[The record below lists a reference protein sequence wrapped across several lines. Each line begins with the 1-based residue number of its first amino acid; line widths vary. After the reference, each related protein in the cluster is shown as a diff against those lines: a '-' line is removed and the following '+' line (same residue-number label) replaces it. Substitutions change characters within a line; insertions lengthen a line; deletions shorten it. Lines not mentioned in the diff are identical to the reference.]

1 MYSFKEKKTHF
12 VALRNP
18 DVAQYDLELLA
29 KEVPGF
35 PQLAT
40 FSRNPKR
47 YADDIL
53 YALLDCAT
61 REKIR
66 EYRRAMIAKKAKEAE
81 DAGEKKTKGP
91 ATKKTAG
98 KKQQMPEG
106 ETTHTEETG
115 PHDDVEKPETAP
127 ADNSAEEL
135 KQVLEE
141 AEARAEEAEQRADEA
156 EEARDEAEARARETE
171 QALEEEK
178 KKSRPKKL
186 RKSPKARGIP
196 ANRLGQPLRPA
207 SPNSHTH
214 LQRPC
219 GHLET
224 DEAARRKSG
233 KKTAEA

>member
-12 VALRNP
+12 VALRNL

-61 REKIR
+61 REEIR

-91 ATKKTAG
+91 ATKKTAE

-115 PHDDVEKPETAP
+115 PHDDVEKPEAAP

-135 KQVLEE
+135 KQALEE

-156 EEARDEAEARARETE
+156 EEVRDEAEARAQETE

-178 KKSRPKKL
+178 KKEPAKETPEKSKNKRNT
-186 RKSPKARGIP
+186 RKSTGTT
-196 ANRLGQPLRPA
+196 
-207 SPNSHTH
+207 SST
-214 LQRPC
+214 
-219 GHLET
+219 
-224 DEAARRKSG
+224 RKS
-233 KKTAEA
+233 K

>member
-29 KEVPGF
+29 KEIPGF

-66 EYRRAMIAKKAKEAE
+66 EYRRAMMAKEAE
-81 DAGEKKTKGP
+81 DAGEKKTENP
-91 ATKKTAG
+91 ATEKMAE
-98 KKQQMPEG
+98 KKQQVPEG
-106 ETTHTEETG
+106 ETTHAEETD
-115 PHDDVEKPETAP
+115 PHDDVEKLEATP
-127 ADNSAEEL
+127 ADNSTEEL
-135 KQVLEE
+135 KQALEE
-141 AEARAEEAEQRADEA
+141 AETRAEEAEQRADEA
-156 EEARDEAEARARETE
+156 EEARDEAEARAQETE

-178 KKSRPKKL
+178 KKEPAKAPVKSKSKRNT
-186 RKSPKARGIP
+186 RKSTGTT
-196 ANRLGQPLRPA
+196 
-207 SPNSHTH
+207 SST
-214 LQRPC
+214 
-219 GHLET
+219 
-224 DEAARRKSG
+224 RRSK
-233 KKTAEA
+233 

>member
-61 REKIR
+61 REEIR

-98 KKQQMPEG
+98 KNSKCPKGKQHIPKRPVHMM
-106 ETTHTEETG
+106 TW
-115 PHDDVEKPETAP
+115 K
-127 ADNSAEEL
+127 SL
-135 KQVLEE
+135 KQL
-141 AEARAEEAEQRADEA
+141 RQTTR
-156 EEARDEAEARARETE
+156 
-171 QALEEEK
+171 Q
-178 KKSRPKKL
+178 KS
-186 RKSPKARGIP
+186 
-196 ANRLGQPLRPA
+196 
-207 SPNSHTH
+207 
-214 LQRPC
+214 
-219 GHLET
+219 
-224 DEAARRKSG
+224 
-233 KKTAEA
+233 

>member
-66 EYRRAMIAKKAKEAE
+66 EYRRAMIAKEAE
-81 DAGEKKTKGP
+81 DAGEKKT
-91 ATKKTAG
+91 
-98 KKQQMPEG
+98 E
-106 ETTHTEETG
+106 
-115 PHDDVEKPETAP
+115 AP
-127 ADNSAEEL
+127 A
-135 KQVLEE
+135 

-156 EEARDEAEARARETE
+156 EEARDEAEARAQETE

-178 KKSRPKKL
+178 KKEPAKVPVKSKSKRNT
-186 RKSPKARGIP
+186 RKSTGTT
-196 ANRLGQPLRPA
+196 
-207 SPNSHTH
+207 SST
-214 LQRPC
+214 
-219 GHLET
+219 
-224 DEAARRKSG
+224 RKS
-233 KKTAEA
+233 K

>member
-66 EYRRAMIAKKAKEAE
+66 EYRRAMIAKEAE

-91 ATKKTAG
+91 ATKKTAE

-115 PHDDVEKPETAP
+115 PHDDVEKPEAAP

-135 KQVLEE
+135 KQALEE

-156 EEARDEAEARARETE
+156 EEARDEAEAVPRR
-171 QALEEEK
+171 LSRLWKKRK

-186 RKSPKARGIP
+186 RKSPKTRGIP

>member
-66 EYRRAMIAKKAKEAE
+66 EYRRAMIAKEAE
-81 DAGEKKTKGP
+81 DVGEKKTKGP
-91 ATKKTAG
+91 ATKKTAE

-115 PHDDVEKPETAP
+115 PHDDVEKPEAAP

-135 KQVLEE
+135 KQALDD
-141 AEARAEEAEQRADEA
+141 AEARAQ
-156 EEARDEAEARARETE
+156 ETE

-178 KKSRPKKL
+178 KKEPAKETPEKSKNKRNT
-186 RKSPKARGIP
+186 RKSTGTT
-196 ANRLGQPLRPA
+196 
-207 SPNSHTH
+207 SST
-214 LQRPC
+214 
-219 GHLET
+219 
-224 DEAARRKSG
+224 RKS
-233 KKTAEA
+233 K

>member
-66 EYRRAMIAKKAKEAE
+66 EYRRAMIAKEAE
-81 DAGEKKTKGP
+81 DAGEKKTEAPTAEKP
-91 ATKKTAG
+91 AE
-98 KKQQMPEG
+98 KKQQMPKG
-106 ETTHTEETG
+106 ETTHTEGTS

-135 KQVLEE
+135 KQALD
-141 AEARAEEAEQRADEA
+141 EAEQRADEA
-156 EEARDEAEARARETE
+156 EEARDEAEARAQETE

-178 KKSRPKKL
+178 KKEPAKVPVKSKSKRNT
-186 RKSPKARGIP
+186 RKSTGTT
-196 ANRLGQPLRPA
+196 
-207 SPNSHTH
+207 SST
-214 LQRPC
+214 
-219 GHLET
+219 
-224 DEAARRKSG
+224 RKS
-233 KKTAEA
+233 K

>member
-61 REKIR
+61 REEIR

-91 ATKKTAG
+91 AKKTAG

-178 KKSRPKKL
+178 KKEPAKETPEKSKSKRNT
-186 RKSPKARGIP
+186 RKSTGTT
-196 ANRLGQPLRPA
+196 
-207 SPNSHTH
+207 SST
-214 LQRPC
+214 
-219 GHLET
+219 
-224 DEAARRKSG
+224 RKS
-233 KKTAEA
+233 K

>member
-66 EYRRAMIAKKAKEAE
+66 EYRRAMIAKRQKMP
-81 DAGEKKTKGP
+81 EKRKQKPLLRKTGR
-91 ATKKTAG
+91 
-98 KKQQMPEG
+98 KKQQMPKG
-106 ETTHTEETG
+106 ETTHAEGTG
-115 PHDDVEKPETAP
+115 PYDDIEKPETVP

-135 KQVLEE
+135 KQALDE

-156 EEARDEAEARARETE
+156 EEARDEAEARTQETE

-178 KKSRPKKL
+178 KKSRP
-186 RKSPKARGIP
+186 RFR
-196 ANRLGQPLRPA
+196 
-207 SPNSHTH
+207 
-214 LQRPC
+214 
-219 GHLET
+219 
-224 DEAARRKSG
+224 
-233 KKTAEA
+233 

>member
-66 EYRRAMIAKKAKEAE
+66 EYRRAMIAKEAE

-91 ATKKTAG
+91 ATKKTAE

-115 PHDDVEKPETAP
+115 PHDDVEKPEAAP

-135 KQVLEE
+135 KQALEE

-156 EEARDEAEARARETE
+156 EEARDEAEARAQETE

-178 KKSRPKKL
+178 KKEPAKETPEKSKKKRNT
-186 RKSPKARGIP
+186 RKSTGTT
-196 ANRLGQPLRPA
+196 
-207 SPNSHTH
+207 SST
-214 LQRPC
+214 
-219 GHLET
+219 
-224 DEAARRKSG
+224 RKS
-233 KKTAEA
+233 K

>member
-1 MYSFKEKKTHF
+1 MLCIVSKKRRHISWLSGIRMWHNMT
-12 VALRNP
+12 LS
-18 DVAQYDLELLA
+18 YWA

-61 REKIR
+61 REEIR

-91 ATKKTAG
+91 ATEKTAE

-135 KQVLEE
+135 KQALDE

-178 KKSRPKKL
+178 KKEPANVPVKSKSKRNT
-186 RKSPKARGIP
+186 RKSTGKT
-196 ANRLGQPLRPA
+196 
-207 SPNSHTH
+207 SST
-214 LQRPC
+214 
-219 GHLET
+219 
-224 DEAARRKSG
+224 RKS
-233 KKTAEA
+233 K

>member
-61 REKIR
+61 REEIR
-66 EYRRAMIAKKAKEAE
+66 EYRRAMIAKKAKE
-81 DAGEKKTKGP
+81 
-91 ATKKTAG
+91 
-98 KKQQMPEG
+98 
-106 ETTHTEETG
+106 
-115 PHDDVEKPETAP
+115 
-127 ADNSAEEL
+127 
-135 KQVLEE
+135 
-141 AEARAEEAEQRADEA
+141 AEEAEQRADEA

-178 KKSRPKKL
+178 KKEPANVPVKSKSKRNT
-186 RKSPKARGIP
+186 RKSTGTT
-196 ANRLGQPLRPA
+196 
-207 SPNSHTH
+207 SST
-214 LQRPC
+214 
-219 GHLET
+219 
-224 DEAARRKSG
+224 RKS
-233 KKTAEA
+233 K

>member
-12 VALRNP
+12 VALRNL

-61 REKIR
+61 REEIR

-91 ATKKTAG
+91 ATKKTAE

-115 PHDDVEKPETAP
+115 PHDDVEKPEAAP

-135 KQVLEE
+135 KQALEE

-156 EEARDEAEARARETE
+156 EDSIGVALMNVKDYSVGIDLEKALANPGSIDDVVLRDGDELYIPQMQSTVKMSGAVTYRS
-171 QALEEEK
+171 EERRVGKECR
-178 KKSRPKKL
+178 SRW
-186 RKSPKARGIP
+186 SPY
-196 ANRLGQPLRPA
+196 
-207 SPNSHTH
+207 H
-214 LQRPC
+214 
-219 GHLET
+219 
-224 DEAARRKSG
+224 
-233 KKTAEA
+233 

>member
-66 EYRRAMIAKKAKEAE
+66 EYRRAMIAKEAE
-81 DAGEKKTKGP
+81 DAGEKKTEAP
-91 ATKKTAG
+91 AAEKTAE

-106 ETTHTEETG
+106 ETTHTEGTG
-115 PHDDVEKPETAP
+115 PHDDIEKPATAP

-135 KQVLEE
+135 KQALEE

-156 EEARDEAEARARETE
+156 EEARDEAEARAQETE

-178 KKSRPKKL
+178 KKEPAKETPEKSKNKRNT
-186 RKSPKARGIP
+186 RKSTGTT
-196 ANRLGQPLRPA
+196 
-207 SPNSHTH
+207 SST
-214 LQRPC
+214 
-219 GHLET
+219 
-224 DEAARRKSG
+224 RKS
-233 KKTAEA
+233 K

>member
-66 EYRRAMIAKKAKEAE
+66 EYRRAMIAKEAE
-81 DAGEKKTKGP
+81 DAGEKKTEAP
-91 ATKKTAG
+91 AAEKPAE
-98 KKQQMPEG
+98 KKQQMPKG
-106 ETTHTEETG
+106 ETTHAEGTG
-115 PHDDVEKPETAP
+115 PHDDIEKPETVP

-135 KQVLEE
+135 KQALDE

-156 EEARDEAEARARETE
+156 EEARDEAEARALETE
-171 QALEEEK
+171 QALEAAK
-178 KKSRPKKL
+178 KKEPAKVPV
-186 RKSPKARGIP
+186 KS
-196 ANRLGQPLRPA
+196 
-207 SPNSHTH
+207 
-214 LQRPC
+214 
-219 GHLET
+219 
-224 DEAARRKSG
+224 KS
-233 KKTAEA
+233 

>member
-12 VALRNP
+12 VALRNL

-61 REKIR
+61 REEIR

-81 DAGEKKTKGP
+81 DAGE
-91 ATKKTAG
+91 

-115 PHDDVEKPETAP
+115 PHDDVEKPEAAP

-135 KQVLEE
+135 KQALEE

-156 EEARDEAEARARETE
+156 EEARDEAEARAQETE

-178 KKSRPKKL
+178 KKEPAKETPEKSKNKRNT
-186 RKSPKARGIP
+186 RKSTGTT
-196 ANRLGQPLRPA
+196 
-207 SPNSHTH
+207 SST
-214 LQRPC
+214 
-219 GHLET
+219 
-224 DEAARRKSG
+224 RKS
-233 KKTAEA
+233 K

>member
-66 EYRRAMIAKKAKEAE
+66 EYRRAMIAKEAE
-81 DAGEKKTKGP
+81 DAGE
-91 ATKKTAG
+91 
-98 KKQQMPEG
+98 QQMPKG
-106 ETTHTEETG
+106 ETTHAEGTS
-115 PHDDVEKPETAP
+115 PHDDIEKPETAP

-135 KQVLEE
+135 KQALDE

-156 EEARDEAEARARETE
+156 EEARDEAEARAQETE

-178 KKSRPKKL
+178 KKEPAKVPVKSKSKRNT
-186 RKSPKARGIP
+186 RKSTGTT
-196 ANRLGQPLRPA
+196 
-207 SPNSHTH
+207 SST
-214 LQRPC
+214 
-219 GHLET
+219 
-224 DEAARRKSG
+224 RKS
-233 KKTAEA
+233 K

>member
-66 EYRRAMIAKKAKEAE
+66 EYRRAMIAKEAE

-91 ATKKTAG
+91 ATKKTAE

-115 PHDDVEKPETAP
+115 PHDDVEKPEAAP

-135 KQVLEE
+135 KQALEE
-141 AEARAEEAEQRADEA
+141 AEARAEEAESVPMKR
-156 EEARDEAEARARETE
+156 RKPGMKRKPVPRR
-171 QALEEEK
+171 LSRLWKKRK

-186 RKSPKARGIP
+186 RKSPKTRGIP

>member
-66 EYRRAMIAKKAKEAE
+66 EYRRAMIAKEAE

-91 ATKKTAG
+91 ATKKTAE

-115 PHDDVEKPETAP
+115 PHDDVEKPEAAP

-135 KQVLEE
+135 KQALEE

-156 EEARDEAEARARETE
+156 EEARDEAEARAQETE
-171 QALEEEK
+171 QALAEEK
-178 KKSRPKKL
+178 KNEPAKETPEKSKNKRNT
-186 RKSPKARGIP
+186 RKSTGTT
-196 ANRLGQPLRPA
+196 
-207 SPNSHTH
+207 SST
-214 LQRPC
+214 
-219 GHLET
+219 
-224 DEAARRKSG
+224 RKS
-233 KKTAEA
+233 K

>member
-66 EYRRAMIAKKAKEAE
+66 EYRRAMIAKEAE
-81 DAGEKKTKGP
+81 DAGEKKTEAP
-91 ATKKTAG
+91 AAENRPKKTA
-98 KKQQMPEG
+98 
-106 ETTHTEETG
+106 
-115 PHDDVEKPETAP
+115 
-127 ADNSAEEL
+127 N
-135 KQVLEE
+135 
-141 AEARAEEAEQRADEA
+141 
-156 EEARDEAEARARETE
+156 
-171 QALEEEK
+171 
-178 KKSRPKKL
+178 
-186 RKSPKARGIP
+186 
-196 ANRLGQPLRPA
+196 
-207 SPNSHTH
+207 
-214 LQRPC
+214 
-219 GHLET
+219 
-224 DEAARRKSG
+224 ARRG
-233 KKTAEA
+233 NNTY

>member
-66 EYRRAMIAKKAKEAE
+66 EYRRAMIAKEAA
-81 DAGEKKTKGP
+81 DTGEKKTEAP
-91 ATKKTAG
+91 AAEKPAE
-98 KKQQMPEG
+98 KKQQMPKG
-106 ETTHTEETG
+106 ETTHAEGTG
-115 PHDDVEKPETAP
+115 PHDDIEKLETAP
-127 ADNSAEEL
+127 ADISAEVL
-135 KQVLEE
+135 KQALDE

-156 EEARDEAEARARETE
+156 EEARDEAEARAQETE

-178 KKSRPKKL
+178 KKEPAKETPEKSKSKRNT
-186 RKSPKARGIP
+186 RKSTGTT
-196 ANRLGQPLRPA
+196 
-207 SPNSHTH
+207 SST
-214 LQRPC
+214 
-219 GHLET
+219 
-224 DEAARRKSG
+224 RKS
-233 KKTAEA
+233 K

>member
-61 REKIR
+61 REEIR

-81 DAGEKKTKGP
+81 DAGEKKTEAP
-91 ATKKTAG
+91 AAEKPAE
-98 KKQQMPEG
+98 KKQQMPKG
-106 ETTHTEETG
+106 ETTHTEGTG
-115 PHDDVEKPETAP
+115 PHDDIEKPETAP

-156 EEARDEAEARARETE
+156 EEARDEAEARAQETE

-178 KKSRPKKL
+178 KKEPAKETPEKSKSKRNT
-186 RKSPKARGIP
+186 RKSTGTT
-196 ANRLGQPLRPA
+196 
-207 SPNSHTH
+207 SST
-214 LQRPC
+214 
-219 GHLET
+219 
-224 DEAARRKSG
+224 RKS
-233 KKTAEA
+233 K

>member
-66 EYRRAMIAKKAKEAE
+66 EYRRAMIAKEAE
-81 DAGEKKTKGP
+81 GFVYCVSSLGVTGMRS
-91 ATKKTAG
+91 
-98 KKQQMPEG
+98 QI
-106 ETTHTEETG
+106 TTDIGAMVQLVKAQKDIPCAVGFGIST
-115 PHDDVEKPETAP
+115 P
-127 ADNSAEEL
+127 
-135 KQVLEE
+135 
-141 AEARAEEAEQRADEA
+141 
-156 EEARDEAEARARETE
+156 E
-171 QALEEEK
+171 QAK
-178 KKSRPKKL
+178 KIAK
-186 RKSPKARGIP
+186 
-196 ANRLGQPLRPA
+196 
-207 SPNSHTH
+207 
-214 LQRPC
+214 
-219 GHLET
+219 
-224 DEAARRKSG
+224 
-233 KKTAEA
+233 

>member
-61 REKIR
+61 REEIR

-91 ATKKTAG
+91 ATKKTAE

-135 KQVLEE
+135 KQALEE
-141 AEARAEEAEQRADEA
+141 AEARAQ
-156 EEARDEAEARARETE
+156 ETE

-178 KKSRPKKL
+178 KKEPAKETPEKSKNKRNT
-186 RKSPKARGIP
+186 RKSTGIT
-196 ANRLGQPLRPA
+196 
-207 SPNSHTH
+207 SST
-214 LQRPC
+214 
-219 GHLET
+219 
-224 DEAARRKSG
+224 RKS
-233 KKTAEA
+233 K

>member
-61 REKIR
+61 REEIR

-91 ATKKTAG
+91 ATKKTAE

-135 KQVLEE
+135 KQALDEAEARAEEAEQRADEAEEARDE

-178 KKSRPKKL
+178 KKEPANVPVKSKSKRNT
-186 RKSPKARGIP
+186 RKSTGTT
-196 ANRLGQPLRPA
+196 
-207 SPNSHTH
+207 SST
-214 LQRPC
+214 
-219 GHLET
+219 
-224 DEAARRKSG
+224 RKS
-233 KKTAEA
+233 K

>member
-66 EYRRAMIAKKAKEAE
+66 EYRRAMIAKEAE
-81 DAGEKKTKGP
+81 DAGEKKTEAP
-91 ATKKTAG
+91 AAEKPAE
-98 KKQQMPEG
+98 KKQQMPKG
-106 ETTHTEETG
+106 ETTHAEGTS
-115 PHDDVEKPETAP
+115 PHDDIEKPETAP

-135 KQVLEE
+135 KQALDE
-141 AEARAEEAEQRADEA
+141 AEARADEA
-156 EEARDEAEARARETE
+156 EEARDEAEARAQETE

-178 KKSRPKKL
+178 KKEPAKVPVKSKSKRNT
-186 RKSPKARGIP
+186 RKSTGTT
-196 ANRLGQPLRPA
+196 
-207 SPNSHTH
+207 SST
-214 LQRPC
+214 
-219 GHLET
+219 
-224 DEAARRKSG
+224 RKS
-233 KKTAEA
+233 K

>member
-61 REKIR
+61 RERIR
-66 EYRRAMIAKKAKEAE
+66 EYRRAMTAKEAE
-81 DAGEKKTKGP
+81 DAGKKKTKAP
-91 ATKKTAG
+91 AAKKTAP
-98 KKQQMPEG
+98 KKQQVPEK
-106 ETTHTEETG
+106 ETTHAEGTG
-115 PHDDVEKPETAP
+115 PHDDIEKPETAP
-127 ADNSAEEL
+127 ADNSEEEL
-135 KQVLEE
+135 KQALDE

-156 EEARDEAEARARETE
+156 EEARDEAESRVQETE

-178 KKSRPKKL
+178 KKEPAKVPVKSKSKRNT
-186 RKSPKARGIP
+186 RKSTGTT
-196 ANRLGQPLRPA
+196 
-207 SPNSHTH
+207 SST
-214 LQRPC
+214 
-219 GHLET
+219 
-224 DEAARRKSG
+224 RKS
-233 KKTAEA
+233 K

>member
-29 KEVPGF
+29 KEIPGF
-35 PQLAT
+35 SQLAT

-81 DAGEKKTKGP
+81 DAGERKTEAP
-91 ATKKTAG
+91 AAEKPAE
-98 KKQQMPEG
+98 KKQQMPKG
-106 ETTHTEETG
+106 ETTHAEGTG
-115 PHDDVEKPETAP
+115 PHDDIEKPETVP

-135 KQVLEE
+135 KQAL
-141 AEARAEEAEQRADEA
+141 
-156 EEARDEAEARARETE
+156 DEAEARAQETE

-178 KKSRPKKL
+178 KKEPAKVPVKSKSKRNT
-186 RKSPKARGIP
+186 RKSTGTT
-196 ANRLGQPLRPA
+196 
-207 SPNSHTH
+207 SST
-214 LQRPC
+214 
-219 GHLET
+219 
-224 DEAARRKSG
+224 RKS
-233 KKTAEA
+233 K

>member
-61 REKIR
+61 REEIR

-91 ATKKTAG
+91 ATKETAE

-135 KQVLEE
+135 KQALEE

-156 EEARDEAEARARETE
+156 EEARDEAEARAQETE

-186 RKSPKARGIP
+186 RKSPKTRGIP